1 MISDD
6 FATEYDI
13 RFNTNKSVAM
23 RIGVRHNAVCE
34 LFVLSCNKLMFVQS
48 VKYLGIILL
57 SDKKIKYSID
67 HLKVKFYWVFNCIY
81 CRSRGANSELVSVEL
96 LKSFCLPGILYAA
109 EAISFTA
116 TDIRMLDNCVK

>member
-1 MISDD
+1 
-6 FATEYDI
+6 
-13 RFNTNKSVAM
+13 M

-34 LFVLSCNKLMFVQS
+34 PFVLSCNKLMVVQS

-67 HLKVKFYWVFNCIY
+67 HLKVKFYRVFNCIY
-81 CRSRGANSELVSVEL
+81 CSRGANSELVSVEL

-116 TDIRMLDNCVK
+116 TDIRIYA